1 MQLSLSL
8 SLSKPSRE
16 ERRREKGFP
25 LSLSPRLL
33 FQGPIGGFRTG
44 RSILERELENR
55 WRISRGLSLSQFPGV
70 PTRLNFYRCRST
82 PSSYFWLV
90 VDGWRPDRFDR
101 YRVTGL
107 CSREWPRASRFPLP
121 FPYIFPFPTIP
132 FCSSFAALFPRST
145 MRGVRGI
152 DERRI
157 YWTIT
162 NFCCTLRST
171 IHTTV
176 VVISRKIEREEEMF
190 SKHPI
195 KKSYSAM

>member
-8 SLSKPSRE
+8 SLFPSRLERKE
-16 ERRREKGFP
+16 EGRKDS

-121 FPYIFPFPTIP
+121 FPYIFSFPTIP

-157 YWTIT
+157 Y
-162 NFCCTLRST
+162 
-171 IHTTV
+171 
-176 VVISRKIEREEEMF
+176 
-190 SKHPI
+190 
-195 KKSYSAM
+195 